1 MHSPSLKLHNTWDHW
16 NPTLEIQLP
25 QSEVR
30 KNVPKKNKCCAESCT
45 GRKGKCSNTRLGNL
59 WICKS
64 FKFNRDRW
72 PTARCRKLHCFCWG
86 RYRKNLLARK
96 NHPIFSTK
104 KISTNTTRGK
114 NPSIATL
121 ELWKLRH
128 LLEIHCGFTSALH
141 PAKFTWNL
149 QISQLK
155 RKVIFQTSV
164 FGFHDHFPG
173 CTWKNHRSTRTSAL
187 VTQPRLPTRTSD
199 RSSYCESVSPSK
211 GTYHWE
217 GVESE
222 GEVLWFFFKV
232 GSPNDFQGENEIFKN
247 IFLTKQKVFYFYP
260 FEMVHFLLFAKK
272 SSKFIKQQEGE
283 MCDKFINLTR
293 LKKHDPDRFL
303 GWKKNARI

>member
-1 MHSPSLKLHNTWDHW
+1 MFSSLFAETSLRCFALKYRKQIPSMKTNHAFPIFETRQYMRSLKPNIG
-16 NPTLEIQLP
+16 NPTSSKWSFWKKRSP
-25 QSEVR
+25 
-30 KNVPKKNKCCAESCT
+30 KNKCCAESCT

-64 FKFNRDRW
+64 FKFKRERS
-72 PTARCRKLHCFCWG
+72 PTARCRKLHCFWLG
-86 RYRKNLLARK
+86 TLSQNSETHTHTKRLKFPSKNLLARK
-96 NHPIFSTK
+96 SHPIFSTK

-128 LLEIHCGFTSALH
+128 LLEIHWGFTSALH
-141 PAKFTWNL
+141 PGKFTWNL

-173 CTWKNHRSTRTSAL
+173 CTLKNHRSTRTSAL

-199 RSSYCESVSPSK
+199 RSSYCESVSPSE

-222 GEVLWFFFKV
+222 GEVLWIF
-232 GSPNDFQGENEIFKN
+232 SRWEAPMIFKA
-247 IFLTKQKVFYFYP
+247 K
-260 FEMVHFLLFAKK
+260 KK
-272 SSKFIKQQEGE
+272 SSK
-283 MCDKFINLTR
+283 TSS
-293 LKKHDPDRFL
+293 
-303 GWKKNARI
+303 